1 MSERLRALRARLD
14 EALFRDAPQAGRRL
28 EAWEQAL
35 LLVSLI
41 ALAVFLQLLRIGFSA
56 SLDTLWA
63 EDGPI
68 FLQGALTEG
77 FGAAVFSPYAGYL
90 VVVPRL
96 IGEGAGLAPIEHAAA
111 ATSILS
117 ALVVAL
123 CGLAVWH
130 AAAGLVRNP
139 YLRGALVVLTV
150 LVPVA
155 GLESIDSA
163 AYVPWYMLFATFWL
177 LLWRPRTTLGTVLG
191 SLFVLATA
199 LSSPGV
205 WFFLPLA
212 ALRALAARGW
222 RDVALLGSYA
232 AGALAQIPVL
242 ALNQDQAVEPL
253 WTSDIWTAY
262 AQRVIDGA
270 AFGQRLG
277 GAAWAHLGWPFLTA
291 VLVCA
296 GVGLAIGIWRGGP
309 TGRWLAALTVPI
321 SLALFVV
328 SAYQRAVG
336 TQIMWPPQNYHGAA
350 GRYAIV
356 PALLLVSLALVLI
369 DGAAQ
374 RRGGAGWR
382 SWLAVG
388 AVALALAGV
397 ATSFDMRD
405 PGARGD
411 VRWGQAV
418 DGAAAACRAEG
429 LGEVSVPSSPIGFG
443 LEVPCER
450 LVSVP

>member
-1 MSERLRALRARLD
+1 VSERLRGLRGRLD
-14 EALFRDAPQAGRRL
+14 EALFRDAPRPGRRL

-35 LLVSLI
+35 LVVSLI

-56 SLDTLWA
+56 SLDALWA

-68 FLQGALTEG
+68 FLQGALTES
-77 FGAAVFSPYAGYL
+77 FGEAVFSPYAGYL
-90 VVVPRL
+90 VLVPRL
-96 IGEGAGLAPIEHAAA
+96 IGEGAGLVPIEHAAA

-117 ALVVAL
+117 ALAVAL

-177 LLWRPRTTLGTVLG
+177 LLWRPRTTLGAVLG
-191 SLFVLATA
+191 SLFVLVTG

-205 WFFLPLA
+205 WFFLPVA

-232 AGALAQIPVL
+232 VGALTQVPVL

-296 GVGLAIGIWRGGP
+296 AVGLAIGIWRGGP
-309 TGRWLAALTVPI
+309 TARWFAALTVPI

-328 SAYQRAVG
+328 STYQRAVG
-336 TQIMWPPQNYHGAA
+336 TQIMWPPDNYHGAA

-356 PALLLVSLALVLI
+356 PALLLVSLAVVMV
-369 DGAAQ
+369 DNAAR
-374 RRGGAGWR
+374 RRGETGWR
-382 SWLAVG
+382 SWLAIG
-388 AVALALAGV
+388 AVALALVGV
-397 ATSFDMRD
+397 TTSFDMRD
-405 PGARGD
+405 PAARGEI
-411 VRWGQAV
+411 RWGKAV
-418 DGAAAACRAEG
+418 DGAAIACSAED
-429 LGEVSVPSSPIGFG
+429 LGEVSVPSSPVGFG

-450 LVSVP
+450 LASSP